1 MGPAWVSHVQPK
13 QVMDSTLKASK
24 GPRQYRRRSDEQ
36 RIADLEQRI
45 EELKAKQTS
54 KKKQTDPVI
63 KEIPKVQRRLR
74 KFAQFAMDHSRP
86 DIANS
91 VTAFCSSLERIQR
104 SEAASPAPR
113 IADPEDE

>member
-1 MGPAWVSHVQPK
+1 ME
-13 QVMDSTLKASK
+13 STVKASK
-24 GPRQYRRRSDEQ
+24 GTRQYRRRSDAQ

-74 KFAQFAMDHSRP
+74 KFAQFAMDHTRP

-91 VTAFCSSLERIQR
+91 VTAFCSSLERILR
-104 SEAASPAPR
+104 SEADSAAPR
-113 IADPEDE
+113 PTSSEDE